1 MDATTVWVVRQSE
14 RLGLVSERDEGR
26 GARDAIDDAD
36 LLQVLLQRVQH
47 LRPDADIE
55 RIAHAYRFAEWAHSG
70 QMRLSGE
77 PYITHPCHVALIV
90 TDLGLDDASI
100 LAALLHD
107 TVEDTAVDLPTIRQ
121 EFGEEVARLVEGV
134 TKLSKLHFVTVRQE
148 QVENLRKVLVAMAQD
163 VRVILIKLADRLHN
177 LRTLDPLPEE
187 KRKAIALETLQV
199 YAPIAH
205 RLGIWRLKWELE
217 DLAFKHLDPQTYRTL
232 AKKVEK
238 TRTERLHLVQ
248 QAIEQLE
255 QALRQ
260 AGMEATVQGRP
271 KHLWSIY
278 QKMQREGVDIDRIYD
293 LIALRVIVATEAECY
308 LALGVVHK
316 LWTPLPGMFTDYIA
330 KPKPNGYQSLHT
342 KVLGPGGEVME
353 VQIRTWEM
361 HRNAEYGIAAHW
373 RYKEGGEGRGTR
385 GGKEGEGRGTRD
397 DPLDQALSWLRQLME
412 LHQDMRDAAEFTR
425 SVLGDLF
432 KDQVFVF
439 TPKGDVLELPKGATP
454 IDFAYRIHTEIGHR
468 CIGAKVN
475 GKLVP
480 LDYQLQ
486 TGDVVEILTSKHPK
500 GPSPDWLRFVK
511 TSLARNRIKRYLKEQ
526 AYEEN
531 LQRGREV
538 LTQALERL
546 GLHLTELLD
555 LGKLDELAKQY
566 QLRDA
571 NDLLAAIGYGSVSV
585 QSVVNKLKPL
595 APQPKVTVIGV
606 SKELP
611 TLPTRKGTLLY
622 RLARCCAPVPNDPIV
637 GYISRGRGI
646 IVHRTDCRNLER
658 LRESEPDRIVH
669 LDWGFPLQEPAIA
682 RLRVVAYDRVGL
694 LSDVSNA
701 VSSKGVNIVSNR
713 SITKDGIAYFELGV
727 MVTDAATLQSV
738 IESIQRLTDV
748 IQVARLV

>member
-1 MDATTVWVVRQSE
+1 M
-14 RLGLVSERDEGR
+14 
-26 GARDAIDDAD
+26 
-36 LLQVLLQRVQH
+36 
-47 LRPDADIE
+47 
-55 RIAHAYRFAEWAHSG
+55 
-70 QMRLSGE
+70 
-77 PYITHPCHVALIV
+77 
-90 TDLGLDDASI
+90 
-100 LAALLHD
+100 
-107 TVEDTAVDLPTIRQ
+107 
-121 EFGEEVARLVEGV
+121 
-134 TKLSKLHFVTVRQE
+134 
-148 QVENLRKVLVAMAQD
+148 
-163 VRVILIKLADRLHN
+163 
-177 LRTLDPLPEE
+177 
-187 KRKAIALETLQV
+187 
-199 YAPIAH
+199 
-205 RLGIWRLKWELE
+205 
-217 DLAFKHLDPQTYRTL
+217 
-232 AKKVEK
+232 
-238 TRTERLHLVQ
+238 
-248 QAIEQLE
+248 
-255 QALRQ
+255 
-260 AGMEATVQGRP
+260 QGRP

-293 LIALRVIVATEAECY
+293 LIALRVIVSTEAECY

-385 GGKEGEGRGTRD
+385 GGKEGEGRGARD

-531 LQRGREV
+531 PATG
-538 LTQALERL
+538 
-546 GLHLTELLD
+546 G
-555 LGKLDELAKQY
+555 GK
-566 QLRDA
+566 
-571 NDLLAAIGYGSVSV
+571 
-585 QSVVNKLKPL
+585 
-595 APQPKVTVIGV
+595 
-606 SKELP
+606 
-611 TLPTRKGTLLY
+611 
-622 RLARCCAPVPNDPIV
+622 C
-637 GYISRGRGI
+637 
-646 IVHRTDCRNLER
+646 
-658 LRESEPDRIVH
+658 
-669 LDWGFPLQEPAIA
+669 
-682 RLRVVAYDRVGL
+682 
-694 LSDVSNA
+694 
-701 VSSKGVNIVSNR
+701 
-713 SITKDGIAYFELGV
+713 
-727 MVTDAATLQSV
+727 
-738 IESIQRLTDV
+738 
-748 IQVARLV
+748 

>member
-1 MDATTVWVVRQSE
+1 MWAVRQSE
-14 RLGLVSERDEGR
+14 RLGIVLEGTDPLS
-26 GARDAIDDAD
+26 A
-36 LLQVLLQRVQH
+36 LLQRVRT
-47 LRPDADIE
+47 LRPDADVD

-70 QMRLSGE
+70 QTRLSGE
-77 PYITHPCHVALIV
+77 PYITHPCQVALIV
-90 TDLGLDDASI
+90 ADLGLDDASI
-100 LAALLHD
+100 IAALLHD

-121 EFGEEVARLVEGV
+121 EFGEEVAQLVEGV
-134 TKLSKLHFVTVRQE
+134 TKLSRLHFRTARQE

-217 DLAFKHLDPQTYRTL
+217 DLAFKHLDPQTYRAL
-232 AKKVEK
+232 ARKVEK
-238 TRTERLHLVQ
+238 TRAERVHLVQ
-248 QAIEQLE
+248 QAIEQLQ
-255 QALRQ
+255 QALQQ
-260 AGMEATVQGRP
+260 AGIDATVQGRP

-293 LIALRVIVATEAECY
+293 LIALRVIVQTEAECY
-308 LALGVVHK
+308 LALGIVHK
-316 LWTPLPGMFTDYIA
+316 LWAPLPGMFTDYIA

-373 RYKEGGEGRGTR
+373 RYKEGSEDS
-385 GGKEGEGRGTRD
+385 KPPA

-432 KDQVFVF
+432 RDQVFVF
-439 TPKGDVLELPKGATP
+439 TPKGDVIELPKGSTP

-480 LDYQLQ
+480 LDYALQ

-538 LTQALERL
+538 LALALERI
-546 GLHLTELLD
+546 GLNLMEVLD
-555 LGKLDELAKQY
+555 AGKLDELARQY

-595 APQPKVTVIGV
+595 APQPKVTLVGV
-606 SKELP
+606 SKESP
-611 TLPTRKGTLLY
+611 TLPTHKGTLLY

-658 LRESEPDRIVH
+658 LRENEPDRIVH
-669 LDWGFPLQEPAIA
+669 LDWGFPLQEPSIA

-727 MVTDAATLQSV
+727 MVNDAATLQSV

-748 IQVARLV
+748 IQVARLL

>member
-1 MDATTVWVVRQSE
+1 MDATTVWAVRQSE
-14 RLGLVSERDEGR
+14 RLGLVGWDSDLGTRDR
-26 GARDAIDDAD
+26 GHGTD
-36 LLQVLLQRVQH
+36 LLTVLLRRVQH
-47 LRPDADIE
+47 LRPDADID

-70 QMRLSGE
+70 QTRRSGE

-90 TDLGLDDASI
+90 TDLGLDEASI
-100 LAALLHD
+100 IAALLHD
-107 TVEDTAVDLPTIRQ
+107 VVEDTEWDLRAVQ
-121 EFGEEVARLVEGV
+121 SEFGEEVARLVEGV
-134 TKLSKLHFVTVRQE
+134 TKLSRLHFRTVRQE

-205 RLGIWRLKWELE
+205 RLGVWRLKWELE

-293 LIALRVIVATEAECY
+293 LIALRVIVSTDAECY

-373 RYKEGGEGRGTR
+373 RYKEGDKGQ
-385 GGKEGEGRGTRD
+385 GTRD
-397 DPLDQALSWLRQLME
+397 DLLDQALSWLRQLME

-425 SVLGDLF
+425 SVLSDLF

-606 SKELP
+606 SKEGP

-622 RLARCCAPVPNDPIV
+622 RLARCCAPVMGDPIV

-658 LRESEPDRIVH
+658 LKESEPDRIVP

>member
-1 MDATTVWVVRQSE
+1 MMDTATTVWAVRQSE
-14 RLGLVSERDEGR
+14 RLGLVPDGV
-26 GARDAIDDAD
+26 D
-36 LLQVLLQRVQH
+36 LLTALLERVQS
-47 LRPDADIE
+47 LRPDADVE

-70 QMRLSGE
+70 QTRLSGE
-77 PYITHPCHVALIV
+77 PYITHPCSVALIV
-90 TDLGLDDASI
+90 ADLGLDDASI

-134 TKLSKLHFVTVRQE
+134 TKLSKLHFVTARQE

-217 DLAFKHLDPQTYRTL
+217 DLAFKHLDPQTYKAL

-238 TRTERLHLVQ
+238 TRAERVHLVE

-255 QALRQ
+255 QALKK
-260 AGMEATVQGRP
+260 AGINACVQGRP
-271 KHLWSIY
+271 KHLFSIY

-293 LIALRVIVATEAECY
+293 LIALRVIVSTEAECY

-316 LWTPLPGMFTDYIA
+316 LWTPLPGMFSDYIA

-373 RYKEGGEGRGTR
+373 RYKEGREDA
-385 GGKEGEGRGTRD
+385 KPPS

-425 SVLGDLF
+425 SVLSDLF

-511 TSLARNRIKRYLKEQ
+511 TSLARNRIKRFLKEQ

-531 LQRGREV
+531 LRRGREV

-546 GLHLTELLD
+546 GLHLTEMVES
-555 LGKLDELAKQY
+555 GKLDELAKQY
-566 QLRDA
+566 RLRDA
-571 NDLLAAIGYGSVSV
+571 DDLLAAIGYGSVSV

-595 APQPKVTVIGV
+595 APPPKVTVVGIP
-606 SKELP
+606 KESP

-622 RLARCCAPVPNDPIV
+622 RLARCCAPVPKDPIA

-658 LRESEPDRIVH
+658 LRENEPDRIVS

-682 RLRVVAYDRVGL
+682 KIRIVAYDRVGL

-713 SITKDGIAYFELGV
+713 SVTKDGIACFELSI
-727 MVTDAATLQSV
+727 MVNDAETLQSV
-738 IESIQRLTDV
+738 MESIQRLTDV
-748 IQVARLV
+748 IQVARLL